1 MGQVKALLIA
11 MEEELSDMKE
21 SLNNLESELAFLE
34 HEEYSL
40 KERVARHRE
49 VIEDYKHEVYKQEM
63 IINQHKGE
71 TNAMLK

>member
-21 SLNNLESELAFLE
+21 SLFNLESELAFLE

-49 VIEDYKHEVYKQEM
+49 VIEDYKHEIHKQETT
-63 IINQHKGE
+63 IQEEKKC
-71 TNAMLK
+71 TKQ